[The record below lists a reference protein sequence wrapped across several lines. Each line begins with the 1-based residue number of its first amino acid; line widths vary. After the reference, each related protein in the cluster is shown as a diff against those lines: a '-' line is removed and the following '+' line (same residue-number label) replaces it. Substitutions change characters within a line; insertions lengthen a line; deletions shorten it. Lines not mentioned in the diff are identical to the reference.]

1 MIFGHS
7 VIGTHHKEAVSGIGL
22 TFVTCHLTL
31 ITMIKGFRH
40 KGLERFFTTGT
51 TRGINA
57 QHAAKLR
64 RLLTALHLAV
74 GPENMN
80 QPGYR
85 LHQLQGDRKGEWS
98 VWVSGNWRLVFE
110 FDGNEAVNVDL
121 VDYH

>member
-1 MIFGHS
+1 
-7 VIGTHHKEAVSGIGL
+7 VIKD
-22 TFVTCHLTL
+22 
-31 ITMIKGFRH
+31 FRH
-40 KGLERFFTTGT
+40 KGLEQYFATGT

-64 RLLTALHLAV
+64 RLLTALHTAE
-74 GPENMN
+74 GPQNMN

-85 LHQLQGDRKGEWS
+85 LHALRGDRANQWA

-110 FDGNEAVNVDL
+110 FHGTDAVNVDL